1 MASPLIRLFG
11 TAILALVLVS
21 VVTTPCIAEA
31 TELKAFRPLVGP
43 GERAPAFT
51 LEDVDGKHVSYRP
64 AGGKPALIVFWS
76 AFCPLCRELTPSVND
91 IHRRYGATLRVVS
104 VNLDGKRFSKSVK
117 SFIKEQSMVYP
128 VLFDIIRGDFFVASD
143 RYGVEKIPTAVLV
156 DEGGKVRAAYSADGI
171 REMVAG
177 FDVIVS
183 GMQKG
188 SGVKE

>member
-1 MASPLIRLFG
+1 MASPHIRLIG
-11 TAILALVLVS
+11 AAILALVLVAGM
-21 VVTTPCIAEA
+21 TTPGIAEA
-31 TELKAFRPLVGP
+31 TELKALRPLVGP

-51 LEDVDGKHVSYRP
+51 LEDVDGKRVSYRP

-91 IHRRYGATLRVVS
+91 IHRRYGASLRIFS

-117 SFIKEQSMVYP
+117 AFIKEQAMVYP
-128 VLFDIIRGDFFVASD
+128 VLFDSISGDFFIASD
-143 RYGVEKIPTAVLV
+143 PYGVEKIPTAVLV
-156 DEGGKVRAAYSADGI
+156 DAGGNIRAAYAADKI

-188 SGVKE
+188 SGVKK